1 MVHAAFQEGMLP
13 EEETWKAVFL
23 IPKGGGEYRCIGLV
37 EVVWKVVTVIIDC
50 RFTASTSFHDIL
62 HGFQVVCGTGTTCL
76 EAKLI
81 HQLTV
86 IREEFLCTIFLG
98 LNKPYDTLDRDI

>member
-37 EVVWKVVTVIIDC
+37 EVVWKVVTVII
-50 RFTASTSFHDIL
+50 
-62 HGFQVVCGTGTTCL
+62 
-76 EAKLI
+76 K
-81 HQLTV
+81 
-86 IREEFLCTIFLG
+86 
-98 LNKPYDTLDRDI
+98 